1 MFAARSCD
9 THLNVCVLAFVR
21 PRVYFSV
28 VMIGFRAFAK
38 EHPDKTYFGGLDGEA
53 LYNLLSNGYAKIVV
67 GLPNLFCFL
76 CWFLSFSWIF
86 GIVFFAP
93 IAIGHVLYIWALLF
107 APYFG
112 LEQIRKK
119 AANCREWADGDV
131 RNGKKGT
138 EKDAASGELDT
149 ASGELDA
156 EEPTATKSSEATTYR
171 GHYQWL
177 KIPKFWEHEKWG
189 GFKKN
194 RTEIGEI
201 DLYKLP
207 FQTLEDT
214 LWWLEEDMQKKGREF
229 RIQCAS

>member
-9 THLNVCVLAFVR
+9 AHLNVCVLAFVR

-28 VMIGFRAFAK
+28 IMIGFRAFAK
-38 EHPDKTYFGGLDGEA
+38 EHPETLYFGVLDGEG

-112 LEQIRKK
+112 LEQIRNK

-131 RNGKKGT
+131 RNGKIGT
-138 EKDAASGELDT
+138 EKDAAS
-149 ASGELDA
+149 
-156 EEPTATKSSEATTYR
+156 

-177 KIPKFWEHEKWG
+177 KIPKFWQLEKCG
-189 GFKKN
+189 GSKKN

-214 LWWLEEDMQKKGREF
+214 LWWLEEDMQNKGRDL